1 MSKRG
6 KRGVASCSKKMT
18 EDELYIEFDE
28 DMLPIGVNKSKFS
41 SWLGLTL
48 RKRFS
53 YHIDTSK
60 FEKHMWDDLWL
71 HVKEHW
77 KILDD
82 KPKQVLIKKAKKNCT
97 TWRSKLVREFVNNNE
112 RPFAK
117 YHYLDQSKWNE
128 FVAAKTSE
136 AFLKKSKKAKA
147 SALRHK
153 YHPCTGRNGYSG
165 LKEKFDNIW
174 SQLLTSYPYL
184 EEIENDRTQLWVA
197 SRARLNKR
205 TGLYK
210 VEHLHET
217 INDLIC
223 IEREMKADGT
233 YYEGR
238 DDPLTRYFGP
248 EHGGRTRMVSCII
261 GKTQV
266 HKGSRKGGRQQN
278 QNDAPTTQIRSDE
291 RVNVN
296 SERQT
301 VDASSDFRSSS
312 CESGGS
318 DTDYPD
324 IQTPEL
330 ELVVRNATNI
340 VSDDI
345 HQESP
350 PVEHEIITAAREAED
365 DISHQKNK
373 RRTPQARDSE
383 DGISHQKKKRRTP
396 SKPVVKKSTGLL
408 EASSSRSPPDH
419 HVNSVSQPSAGTTT
433 TNNQQDWP
441 FIKRS
446 PMWAII
452 DLHSQNPHFAP
463 LKKMNEDCREGLA
476 IAHIVTFGNLVQRLS
491 DIKPNDPVDVINNS
505 LETLSD
511 LETHGFDV
519 GPIRRR
525 LNQLLSLKT
534 KMCRQEDTRKEV
546 EKELEKCDHEK
557 SLAEKEMDRLKEK
570 MRALKSKSE
579 RIATTQKTKKEELMR
594 LQTNDLE
601 VDFEKLAAT
610 PL

>member
-165 LKEKFDNIW
+165 LKEKFDDIW

-184 EEIENDRTQLWVA
+184 EEIENDRTQLWVT

-238 DDPLTRYFGP
+238 EDPLTRYFGP

-340 VSDDI
+340 G
-345 HQESP
+345 Q
-350 PVEHEIITAAREAED
+350 ARESED

-396 SKPVVKKSTGLL
+396 SKSVVKKSTGLL
-408 EASSSRSPPDH
+408 QASSSRSPPDH

-433 TNNQQDWP
+433 TNNQQEWP

-452 DLHSQNPHFAP
+452 ELHSQNPHFAP

-534 KMCRQEDTRKEV
+534 KMCRQEETRKEV

-579 RIATTQKTKKEELMR
+579 RIATKQKSMKEELMR
-594 LQTNDLE
+594 FQTNDLE
-601 VDFEKLAAT
+601 VDFEKLVAT